1 MKKRAFLIHGWEGY
15 PEEGWFPWLSEE
27 LSKKGFKVEVL
38 PMPNSQSPKIEEW
51 VPFLAKNVGEI
62 DEKTVLIGHSI
73 GCQTIWRYLESLK
86 EGERIAGAVLVAPW
100 IRLKAENALQDE
112 ESKEIAKPWL
122 EIPIAWEKVK
132 KNCGKFVVILSDD
145 DPYVYLEDGKFFKEQ
160 LGAKL
165 IIEHNMKHFSGDDG
179 INILPSAKEA
189 VLSLASD

>member
-1 MKKRAFLIHGWEGY
+1 MKKRVFLIHGWEGY
-15 PEEGWFPWLSEE
+15 PKEGWFPWLSAE
-27 LSKKGFKVEVL
+27 LSKKGFKVQVL

-62 DEKTVLIGHSI
+62 DENTVLIGHSI

-86 EGERIAGAVLVAPW
+86 EDERITGAVLVAPW
-100 IRLKAENALQDE
+100 IRLNAENALQDE
-112 ESKEIAKPWL
+112 ESREIVRPWL
-122 EIPIAWEKVK
+122 ETPIDWEKVK

-145 DPYVYLEDGKFFKEQ
+145 DPYVYLEDGEIFKEK

-179 INILPSAKEA
+179 VMKLPVVREELLKMAK
-189 VLSLASD
+189 